1 MRLAFVDFP
10 ASTLPH
16 LGCFHE
22 WRISWFTL
30 SNVLSR
36 LFWEPLY
43 KCLPLLYVDT
53 YSFFFFLF
61 YVVKE
66 LACERECSR
75 GEDYR
80 LIKLT
85 IIDYNVGT
93 FCLFIYFYL
102 FTYLYSPCF
111 FFGFFFPQFF
121 SNCSRHNR
129 ERKNKMLLW
138 SVEVTML
145 PASTAL
151 IKFMGKLSCLI
162 LLVFWAG

>member
-1 MRLAFVDFP
+1 M
-10 ASTLPH
+10 
-16 LGCFHE
+16 
-22 WRISWFTL
+22 
-30 SNVLSR
+30 
-36 LFWEPLY
+36 
-43 KCLPLLYVDT
+43 
-53 YSFFFFLF
+53 
-61 YVVKE
+61 VKE

-85 IIDYNVGT
+85 IIDYNVGIFASSFIFILLLT
-93 FCLFIYFYL
+93 FILL
-102 FTYLYSPCF
+102 F
-111 FFGFFFPQFF
+111 FFSQFF

-151 IKFMGKLSCLI
+151 IKFMGKLSWLM
-162 LLVFWAG
+162 LLVF